1 METIISKLKK
11 IKELAERGE
20 AGEADAAKAR
30 LLVLLEKYNLTLEDI
45 GEEETFKYTFRYAFS
60 DEKDLMLQCI
70 AKVVDDPGLSYSY
83 RKDRKKEFFVNL
95 TEWQYIE
102 SKDLIKFH
110 LKQYRDEK
118 KKKMD
123 AFYIAYLSK
132 HTLFAE
138 SGSKEGSKLSEEEKQ
153 AILREFYSMDDHESY
168 IKKLSE

>member
-11 IKELAERGE
+11 IKELADRGE
-20 AGEADAAKAR
+20 AGEAQAAKNR
-30 LLVLLEKYNLTLEDI
+30 LIVLLAKYNLTLADLGDEQ
-45 GEEETFKYTFRYAFS
+45 TNKYTFRYAFA

-70 AKVVDDPGLSYSY
+70 AKVVDDPELPYSY
-83 RKDRKKEFFVNL
+83 RKDRKKEFFVEL

-102 SKDLIKFH
+102 STDLIKFH

-123 AFYIAYLSK
+123 AFHMAYLSK

-138 SGSKEGSKLSEEEKQ
+138 SGVDGESKMTDEERN
-153 AILREFYSMDDHESY
+153 AIIREFRNMDDHETY
-168 IKKLSE
+168 IKKLQG